1 MLFKNLNALTVVS
14 LFSLLMLPVI
24 VVAHGTEK
32 PNATEMFTGETSAAA
47 QVVKA
52 FHKALQQGNA
62 AVARSSLADNVLIIE
77 GGGVER
83 SADEYASHHMLS
95 DMKFLAAVK
104 GEVIEHHT
112 VVQGDVAYS
121 VSRTKMSGE
130 YKGKVIDYTGKE
142 TLVLV
147 KNEKGW
153 RIVHIHWSR

>member
-1 MLFKNLNALTVVS
+1 MLFKHFRALTVAS
-14 LFSLLMLPVI
+14 LLAVLMLPLT

-32 PNATEMFTGETSAAA
+32 PNATVLFSGETSDAA
-47 QVVKA
+47 QAVKT
-52 FHKALQQGNA
+52 FHTALQQGNA

-77 GGGVER
+77 GSGVER
-83 SADEYASHHMLS
+83 SADEYAGHHMLS

-121 VSRTKMSGE
+121 VSRTKMLGE
-130 YKGKVIDYTGKE
+130 YKGKVIDYTSKE

-147 KNEKGW
+147 KNDQGW

>member
-1 MLFKNLNALTVVS
+1 MLFKHLSALTVA
-14 LFSLLMLPVI
+14 SLLSVLLLPVT

-32 PNATEMFTGETSAAA
+32 PAATAMFSGETSAAA
-47 QVVKA
+47 QAVKT
-52 FHKALQQGNA
+52 FHTALREGNA
-62 AVARSSLADNVLIIE
+62 AVARASLADDVLIVE

-104 GEVIEHHT
+104 GEVIEHQT

-121 VSRTKMSGE
+121 VSRTKMLGE
-130 YKGKVIDYTGKE
+130 YKGKVIDYTSKE

-147 KNEKGW
+147 KNDKGW